1 MVFISQE
8 CVIDLIEIMIKWG
21 QEIKAMKDLKTIK
34 FRDIEWWLRVAY
46 EHKMEGDAVYCDCEN
61 FDHNCKCIEKLISK
75 LIDAV
80 DVNNEI
86 AKYFLGANCKGN
98 FSEKAEK
105 IREIL
110 ADKSQFEIL
119 IQTHFGSEMEPY
131 DLKFQVGNKAN
142 VDKIMAF
149 IEAEGVKS

>member
-1 MVFISQE
+1 MV
-8 CVIDLIEIMIKWG
+8 KWG
-21 QEIKAMKDLKTIK
+21 QEIKAMKDLKTIQ
-34 FRDIEWWLRVAY
+34 FRDIEWWLSVAY
-46 EHKMEGDAVYCDCEN
+46 ERKMENAVYCDCDK
-61 FDHNCKCIEKLISK
+61 FDHNCKCIESLIDK

-110 ADKSQFEIL
+110 TDKSQFEIL
-119 IQTHFGSEMEPY
+119 IKTYFGCEMEPY
-131 DLKFQVGNKAN
+131 NLEFQVKNKAN
-142 VDKIMAF
+142 VEKIMAF
-149 IEAEGVKS
+149 IEGVKS